1 MSFSLLKKNLFM
13 CCELQEI
20 WHTISLS
27 HIDEVPTKTLVAY
40 VASGG
45 SLRVG
50 YAFRTRSSL
59 AVYYDEGTSSSGNRP
74 LKKSFPPVCATF
86 LVFNGITTDK
96 PESELTSIDLDL
108 EWLSQNV
115 VEKIRSGL
123 GSQRSVWGET
133 FDKIIDSLH
142 DLPIEKL
149 TKVLNYI
156 HNE

>member
-20 WHTISLS
+20 WHTISLC

-45 SLRVG
+45 SLRIG
-50 YAFRTRSSL
+50 YAFRTCSVL
-59 AVYYDEGTSSSGNRP
+59 TVYYDECLSSGNRP
-74 LKKSFPPVCATF
+74 LKKSFPPICATF
-86 LVFNGITTDK
+86 LVFNGITTDQK
-96 PESELTSIDLDL
+96 ESELTNIDLDL
-108 EWLSQNV
+108 EWLTQNV
-115 VEKIRSGL
+115 IEKIHSGL
-123 GSQRSVWGET
+123 GSKRSVWGET

-149 TKVLNYI
+149 TKVLSYI